1 MSETSVHL
9 SDCLQR
15 LSKETAATEWRGL
28 CLVRCAATVT
38 FKWPAEA
45 LVLDTQMSAYRQYL
59 GTSQSMLVL
68 DMRETLH
75 ADALAASLPTL
86 RAKGLAVLLLPVKTT
101 PFSKRLIDGLPASYC
116 ELIDLTHPT
125 AAPEQ
130 TIDMSGLQV
139 TNAVQIPT
147 LQLPRLTLPTPQ
159 LPILPRRGI
168 TLCQEQ
174 SVALDKLI
182 QHVECAKSAP
192 ALVNAARGRGKSTLL
207 GFLARKLAAQG
218 RKVFLCAPSR
228 RQAETL
234 LKVAD
239 YENQL
244 AQSDALIS
252 FIAPDKLLVEH
263 SAQVQG
269 VVIVDEAANLPRHM
283 LDKLI
288 KRYPGVIMA
297 TTSEGY
303 ETCGRG
309 FLLQFQ
315 RQLTIDYPSF
325 LSLTLYQPIRFAA
338 ECPVEAWLHRALL
351 LNPGLSPY
359 PSLLREPKR
368 ANDSAQQL
376 EYAKVRAC
384 ELDEPTLSACFDL
397 LMDAHYQTSPND
409 LKLLLDNTTQTL
421 VLQWQVDS
429 EQRTLTGVAWLS
441 QEGGLDPTLAETVM
455 LGTRRPAG
463 NLLAQSLARHL
474 QTPEPA
480 SAVWLRVVRIAVRS
494 DLQQRGLGSALLDYL
509 VAHSSRLSTSSASI
523 AGIGTS
529 FASAPQ
535 INRFWSRH
543 GFLPIRLGS
552 RKDSVTARHAL
563 LMLHPLDN
571 KWAAMIR
578 LWAAYFAIEA
588 DAYRKLFQ
596 LSDAYLASV
605 SNAALQI
612 QPAGVQSLYAQWATH
627 KVHAFAHGWL
637 DLDSIRA
644 TLLSRYPQQVADN
657 PLLNLAVFQGSLTQA
672 DKQYF
677 QLTGRQELIK
687 KLRQVCLQLSGQL

>member
-1 MSETSVHL
+1 MSETSVYL

-15 LSKETAATEWRGL
+15 LSKETATTEWRGL
-28 CLVRCAATVT
+28 CVVRCATTVT

-45 LVLDTQMSAYRQYL
+45 LVLDSQMAAYRQYL

-75 ADALAASLPTL
+75 ADALAATLPTL
-86 RAKGLAVLLLPVKTT
+86 RAKGMAVLLLPLKTT
-101 PFSKRLIDGLPASYC
+101 PFSKRLTEWLPATYC
-116 ELIDLTHPT
+116 ELIDLSHLA

-130 TIDMSGLQV
+130 TIDISGLQV
-139 TNAVQIPT
+139 TSAVQMPT

-159 LPILPRRGI
+159 LPILTRRGI
-168 TLCQEQ
+168 TLRHEQ
-174 SVALDKLI
+174 SVALGKLM
-182 QHVECAKSAP
+182 QHLQCAKPAP
-192 ALVNAARGRGKSTLL
+192 ALVNTARGRGKSTLL
-207 GFLARKLAAQG
+207 GFLARELALQG
-218 RKVFLCAPSR
+218 RKVYLCAPSR

-234 LKVAD
+234 LKAAD

-252 FIAPDKLLVEH
+252 FIAPDKLLAEH
-263 SAQVQG
+263 TPQVQG
-269 VVIVDEAANLPRHM
+269 VVIVDEAASLPRHM
-283 LDKLI
+283 LDELV
-288 KRYPGVIMA
+288 KRYPRVIMA

-315 RQLTIDYPSF
+315 RQLTTGYPNF

-338 ECPVEAWLHRALL
+338 DCPVEAWLHRALL
-351 LNPGLSPY
+351 LNPGLTPNS
-359 PSLLREPKR
+359 SLLREPKR
-368 ANDSAQQL
+368 ANDGAQQL
-376 EYAKVRAC
+376 EYAKVRAG
-384 ELDEPTLSACFDL
+384 ELDEQTLSACFGL

-409 LKLLLDNTTQTL
+409 LKLLLDDTTQTL
-421 VLQWQVDS
+421 VLQWQIDS

-441 QEGGLDPTLAETVM
+441 QEGGIEPALAEAVM
-455 LGTRRPAG
+455 HGTRRPAG

-480 SAVWLRVVRIAVRS
+480 TAVWLRVVRIAVRS

-509 VAHSSRLSTSSASI
+509 VTHSSSLSSPFAPI

-535 INRFWSRH
+535 INRFWRRH

-578 LWAAYFAIEA
+578 LWAGYFDAES
-588 DAYRKLFQ
+588 DAYRRLFQ

-605 SNAALQI
+605 NSTQLKAHEM
-612 QPAGVQSLYAQWATH
+612 QPPYAQWATH
-627 KVHAFAHGWL
+627 KVRAFAHGWL
-637 DLDSIRA
+637 DLDSVRA

-657 PLLNLAVFQGSLTQA
+657 PLLNLAVFQSSLTQA

-687 KLRQVCLQLSGQL
+687 KVRQVCLQLSGQL